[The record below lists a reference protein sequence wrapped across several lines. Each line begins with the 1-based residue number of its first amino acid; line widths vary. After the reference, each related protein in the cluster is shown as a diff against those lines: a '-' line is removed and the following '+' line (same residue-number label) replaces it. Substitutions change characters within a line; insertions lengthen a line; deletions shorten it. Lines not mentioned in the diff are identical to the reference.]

1 MISRYHIIRIHM
13 FLAAFLLPTALL
25 YFTGGALYTLDY
37 KGHVSKKTIPLI
49 LDQPLKPD
57 IEYLTQLCK
66 KELSQRNL
74 ALPDGAPVLRS
85 KKNATYTFIWSDL
98 KQSVTVKFGK
108 KSSHV
113 SLIYRERSILTQ
125 IMRVH
130 RAEAGKWFEL
140 LSLTLAGGMVI
151 VLLTGIYMGLSS
163 ASFRRPILLMIA
175 CGIGTTVMLVVM
187 HY

>member
-1 MISRYHIIRIHM
+1 M
-13 FLAAFLLPTALL
+13 
-25 YFTGGALYTLDY
+25 
-37 KGHVSKKTIPLI
+37 
-49 LDQPLKPD
+49 DQPLKPD

-74 ALPDGAPVLRS
+74 ELPDGAPVLRS
-85 KKNATYTFIWSDL
+85 KKNGIYTFTWSDL
-98 KQSVTVKFGK
+98 KLSATVKFGN
-108 KSSHV
+108 KSRHV

-140 LSLTLAGGMVI
+140 LSLLLAGGMII

-175 CGIGTTVMLVVM
+175 CGMGTTLILIVI